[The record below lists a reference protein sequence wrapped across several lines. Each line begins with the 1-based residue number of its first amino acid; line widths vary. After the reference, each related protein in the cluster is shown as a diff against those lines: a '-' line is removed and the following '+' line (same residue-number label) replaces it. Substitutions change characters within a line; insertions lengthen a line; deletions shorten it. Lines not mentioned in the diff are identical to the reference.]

1 MFRSKITKE
10 ELNQYPVI
18 SFEGEIIVVDNVDR
32 IAGAVE
38 DLRQSR
44 FLGVDTETRPSFTRG
59 IRHKISLLQIS
70 SLERCYLFRLNKTG
84 FTKELA
90 GLLADEKIMKIGLA
104 LKDDFAG
111 LNKLLKFKPANHV
124 DIQAIAKD
132 YGILELGLQKIFALI
147 FERKISKAQQLTNW
161 ESAELTDQQQQYAA
175 TDAWATLLIYM
186 QLQYEEKLPKKQL
199 EKLLAEAY
207 AAQLAQ
213 QQAAQLRQQQ
223 QNNQEI

>member
-18 SFEGEIIVVDNVDR
+18 SFEGEIIVIDNVDR